1 MKAKCGTC
9 GDYFTLS
16 AEEENL
22 RETGN
27 LPEPICDDCFEE
39 SEMNGNEI
47 AEYMSYSDADPGL

>member
-27 LPEPICDDCFEE
+27 LPEPI
-39 SEMNGNEI
+39 
-47 AEYMSYSDADPGL
+47 